1 MTVRV
6 VTPLEVVLE
15 VETDR
20 VAARGV
26 HGFFTLLPRHVDCV
40 AALLPGL
47 VTLDGEVL
55 AVDEGLLVKQGS
67 RVTLSVRDAVVGAPL
82 ETLRAVVAERFLTLD
97 ERERRARSALARME
111 ADLLRRLVDL
121 R

>member
-15 VETDR
+15 REAGR
-20 VAARGV
+20 VSARGS
-26 HGFFTLLPRHVDCV
+26 HGAFTLLPRHVDCV

-47 VTLDGEVL
+47 VSLDGEVL
-55 AVDEGLLVKQGS
+55 AVDEGILVKQGEQ
-67 RVTLSVRDAVVGAPL
+67 VTMSVRDAVLGAPL
-82 ETLRAVVAERFLTLD
+82 ETLLQAVEQRFLALD
-97 ERERRARSALARME
+97 ERERRARSALALLE
-111 ADLLRRLVDL
+111 GGLLRRFLEM